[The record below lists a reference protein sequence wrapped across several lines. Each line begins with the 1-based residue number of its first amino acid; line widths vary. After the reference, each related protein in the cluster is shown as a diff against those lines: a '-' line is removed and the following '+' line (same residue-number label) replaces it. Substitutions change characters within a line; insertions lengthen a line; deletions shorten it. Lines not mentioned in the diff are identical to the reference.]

1 VSIRATGAWAQ
12 LTYDIADK
20 WQVNAAYGRDD
31 PFNRDVA
38 VAQRSLNET
47 GFVNFYY
54 RITPRLWVAT
64 ELSRWRTDW
73 VNLPTGRAF
82 RIEPAVFFFF

>member
-1 VSIRATGAWAQ
+1 
-12 LTYDIADK
+12 
-20 WQVNAAYGRDD
+20 
-31 PFNRDVA
+31 VA
-38 VAQRSLNET
+38 FAQRSLNEA

-54 RITPRLWVAT
+54 RITPRLWVAA

-82 RIEPAVFFFF
+82 RVEPAVLFFF